1 MTLLDTRRLAAL
13 GVVALLAAACDDASG
28 PGELS
33 DPAAITAEFT
43 QIAAAVETPVFAG
56 FGALGE
62 NFPAVGAAGALV
74 RSTRPAPAIAGTRPA
89 ERSVANARELQRLVP
104 ALSRMSPQDT
114 VLPDTAVGTWEW
126 DTVDGRYEKTG
137 AAPAPNTARFMLYV
151 IDPDTDLPVVPLVV
165 VGHADLADNQPA
177 GPAYSIGLTVQDLA
191 GATYLDYDVGV
202 TPSVSAF
209 TASATGY
216 ISNGLTGAAER
227 RLTFS
232 TTFTA
237 SGSEVSG
244 SASADA
250 SIALNVLNLRVE
262 VHDDVTFSGTA
273 AIFSRDF
280 LFHRTG
286 ETLRVQG
293 TVTFVEVAPDSISVT
308 VDVVIRANGRVFATI
323 EGTDDAI
330 TATGPGGRQLTQDE
344 VNAVVTLIEASDGAW
359 DIIEDLLDPVEEI
372 TSSSSSSS

>member
-1 MTLLDTRRLAAL
+1 ML
-13 GVVALLAAACDDASG
+13 GLVALLAAACEDASG

-43 QIAAAVETPVFAG
+43 QLAAAVETPVFAG

-62 NFPAVGAAGALV
+62 NFPAVGAAVALV
-74 RSTRPAPAIAGTRPA
+74 RATQPVPAVPGTRPA
-89 ERSVANARELQRLVP
+89 ERSVANARELQRLIP
-104 ALSRMSPQDT
+104 AFSRMSPQDT

-137 AAPAPNTARFMLYV
+137 PAPAPNTARFVLYV
-151 IDPDTDLPVVPLVV
+151 VDPDTDVPVVPLVE
-165 VGHADLADNQPA
+165 VGHADLVDNQPA
-177 GPAYSIGLTVQDLA
+177 GPSYSIGLTVQDLA
-191 GATYLDYDVGV
+191 GATYLDYDVTV

-209 TASATGY
+209 TASAEGY
-216 ISNGLTGAAER
+216 LSNGLTGAAER

-250 SIALNVLNLRVE
+250 SITLNVLNLRLE
-262 VHDDVTFSGTA
+262 VHDDVTFSGNA

-286 ETLRVQG
+286 ETIRVLG
-293 TVTFVEVAPDSISVT
+293 SVT
-308 VDVVIRANGRVFATI
+308 VVEVSPGVESITVEVEVRVNGRLFATI
-323 EGTDDAI
+323 QGTDDGI

-344 VNAVVTLIEASDGAW
+344 ANALGALIAASDGAW
-359 DIIEDLLDPVEEI
+359 DVIEDLLDPVEEI
-372 TSSSSSSS
+372 AGS